1 MPHNILKGVIILLFL
16 VGNGRLV
23 AAAAAAAG
31 RGAES
36 GSGSGKFHRC
46 TLPYVGV

>member
-16 VGNGRLV
+16 VGNVRLV
-23 AAAAAAAG
+23 AAAAAAG